1 MAKFSFMFGLVQ
13 FCASLFSAFNQN
25 LLSRA
30 LATFSWQELFNYIGG
45 FGIVLLIIAG
55 FYLRDPMPVAVPAGQ
70 TFATS
75 LRSVLQSVLKIAR
88 LPHIWMAATFG
99 GFCFGAMLGLGIVW
113 APKLLTARGLDAD
126 LANMASSFLWLGLA
140 VGCFIIPW
148 SSDRLRRRKLPSI
161 IGIGISLV
169 ALALLLYAPSQ
180 GAAFDMALCFLFGF
194 GNAAHMLAFSTA
206 GDVVKPENIGTSA
219 AIVNGTMFI
228 IGGIMI
234 SRPGMRIGLGLDA
247 GISPG
252 TLEAAQ
258 FVARPLLVGLCVA
271 FIVAALMRETYPAK
285 GMQ

>member
-1 MAKFSFMFGLVQ
+1 
-13 FCASLFSAFNQN
+13 
-25 LLSRA
+25 
-30 LATFSWQELFNYIGG
+30 
-45 FGIVLLIIAG
+45 
-55 FYLRDPMPVAVPAGQ
+55 
-70 TFATS
+70 
-75 LRSVLQSVLKIAR
+75 
-88 LPHIWMAATFG
+88 
-99 GFCFGAMLGLGIVW
+99 
-113 APKLLTARGLDAD
+113 
-126 LANMASSFLWLGLA
+126 
-140 VGCFIIPW
+140 
-148 SSDRLRRRKLPSI
+148 
-161 IGIGISLV
+161 
-169 ALALLLYAPSQ
+169 LALLLYAPSQ